1 METDLIDL
9 KNALENKRDLIRLKR
24 KDTNFEVQI
33 IGNAQGGFS
42 LYFISEGVPAAVH
55 ISARGGASGEF
66 TGRVTM
72 PAGDQRLP
80 AERGAKRD
88 LHVQEPKYPPSR
100 LPVIGLLL
108 IQVALPVFVLGMV
121 LTLIQG
127 GDFVLAGGITALV
140 LATTGGLLIFYGQ
153 EMASIR
159 AANRVMLKKLEER
172 LKERRE
178 LECPR

>member
-9 KNALENKRDLIRLKR
+9 KNALALLTARENKRDLIRLKR

-88 LHVQEPKYPPSR
+88 LHVQEPKASR
-100 LPVIGLLL
+100 SLP
-108 IQVALPVFVLGMV
+108 
-121 LTLIQG
+121 LTRSMPG
-127 GDFVLAGGITALV
+127 
-140 LATTGGLLIFYGQ
+140 
-153 EMASIR
+153 
-159 AANRVMLKKLEER
+159 
-172 LKERRE
+172 
-178 LECPR
+178 

>member
-9 KNALENKRDLIRLKR
+9 KNALALLTARENKRDLIRLKR

-127 GDFVLAGGITALV
+127 GDFVLAGGITSLV
-140 LATTGGLLIFYGQ
+140 LAITGGPLIFYGQ
-153 EMASIR
+153 DLADWWQ
-159 AANRVMLKKLEER
+159 
-172 LKERRE
+172 RRKQE
-178 LECPR
+178 VV